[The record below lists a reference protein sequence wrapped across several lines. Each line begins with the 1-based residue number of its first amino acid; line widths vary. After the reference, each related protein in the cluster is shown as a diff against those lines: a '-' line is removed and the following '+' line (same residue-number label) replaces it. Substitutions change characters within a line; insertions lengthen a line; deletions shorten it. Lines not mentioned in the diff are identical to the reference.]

1 MGIFKTLEFPEK
13 VYTGCFLPAT
23 EAFVNT
29 ITQAIEPSCDDV
41 VLNIQSNSTNNAD
54 AIIDNSRH
62 VNVIKNVR
70 QQDTKL
76 KPHYLDQVR

>member
-1 MGIFKTLEFPEK
+1 MGIFKTLEFPRK
-13 VYTGCFLPAT
+13 KFTQDVFVPAT

-62 VNVIKNVR
+62 VNVIKNVGSKTR
-70 QQDTKL
+70 N
-76 KPHYLDQVR
+76 